1 MPKPDQLP
9 EEFDLSELD
18 KHLTEAEIEALKA
31 GDDAL
36 IPPDNTAELAATE
49 AARVAAE
56 AATQQE
62 AQVQATQ
69 QAAQDAAQAD
79 ALKAQQQAAQQPIQI
94 PDTSAAEAEV
104 NRIGGEIEAL
114 LEKYDNADIT
124 REQFQQQ
131 QAALVKQQAVAQAQ
145 IEAAAQVVNNAA
157 QQRIVQWNASLEA
170 FKAANAAQAQALWSA
185 DHIQGWDAALRAVT
199 GSQAYASM
207 PFDRQIGLAYDL
219 YAAEVKAVTGRALPA
234 MAQATEPQPQPK
246 PKPEPVGKRTDPR
259 PDPVQTLGGLNGA
272 DDSLVTDGSFAAI
285 DKMMSIDPIQAEQ
298 MLARLPED
306 KYDAYMRGR

>member
-69 QAAQDAAQAD
+69 QAAQ
-79 ALKAQQQAAQQPIQI
+79 QPIQI
-94 PDTSAAEAEV
+94 PDTSAAEAEID
-104 NRIGGEIEAL
+104 RIGGEIEAL

-246 PKPEPVGKRTDPR
+246 PEPVGKRTDPR

>member
-31 GDDAL
+31 GEEPL
-36 IPPDNTAELAATE
+36 IPPDNAAELAEAE

-56 AATQQE
+56 EAAS
-62 AQVQATQ
+62 VK
-69 QAAQDAAQAD
+69 AAQDAAQAD

-131 QAALVKQQAVAQAQ
+131 QTALVKQQAAAQAQ
-145 IEAAAQVVNNAA
+145 IEAAAQIATSAA

-170 FKAANAAQAQALWSA
+170 FKAANAAQAEALWSA

-219 YAAEVKAVTGRALPA
+219 YAAEVKAVTGKALPG
-234 MAQATEPQPQPK
+234 MTQAPAPQQQP
-246 PKPEPVGKRTDPR
+246 EAAPVGKRTDPR

-272 DDSLVTDGSFAAI
+272 DDSLVTDGSFSAI
-285 DKMMSIDPIQAEQ
+285 DKMMAIDPIQAEKL
-298 MLARLPED
+298 LAQLPED

>member
-18 KHLTEAEIEALKA
+18 KHLTESEIEALKA

-69 QAAQDAAQAD
+69 QAAQ
-79 ALKAQQQAAQQPIQI
+79 QPIQI
-94 PDTSAAEAEV
+94 PDTSAAEAEID
-104 NRIGGEIEAL
+104 RIGGEIEAL

-234 MAQATEPQPQPK
+234 MAQAEAQQQ

>member
-18 KHLTEAEIEALKA
+18 KHLTEAEIEALKV
-31 GDDAL
+31 GEEPL
-36 IPPDNTAELAATE
+36 IPPDNAAELAEAE

-56 AATQQE
+56 EAAS
-62 AQVQATQ
+62 VK
-69 QAAQDAAQAD
+69 AAQDAAQAD

-145 IEAAAQVVNNAA
+145 IDAAAQVINNAA

-234 MAQATEPQPQPK
+234 MAQATVPQQQ